1 MTGSP
6 TYQSISS
13 PSLWYVRSATDPTH
27 YYAVSTDARGLLRCE
42 CKSAQYRRTPCKHV
56 RAVVAGQVRP
66 ATVKASPQPQPT
78 FRLLSASTR
87 MHGPAPFGPSLNAA
101 PLPQEVADDIASLY
115 SDGGA
120 AIERSLVSHRAAVS
134 A

>member
-56 RAVVAGQVRP
+56 RQVVAGSVRP
-66 ATVKASPQPQPT
+66 AMVKATAGSAPT
-78 FRLLSASTR
+78 PR
-87 MHGPAPFGPSLNAA
+87 AA
-101 PLPQEVADDIASLY
+101 FDTDALY
-115 SDGGA
+115 SDAGA
-120 AIERSLVSHRAAVS
+120 AAARSVASVRAAVAS
-134 A
+134 